1 MNTSQHD
8 DTDPSDDSRSADPR
22 SADDD
27 TRSGPTSPPHE
38 ESGHT
43 SPRHGDSSSTES
55 SGTESSSTV
64 GALSSPPG
72 GHPGWYGPL
81 AGAAAGAV
89 ALMFGQIVE
98 ALSENIPGLVLGM
111 GEWVLDITPGWAA
124 EESIENLGSTGKA
137 SLLPGITI
145 VALLVAAALG
155 NASLRVSR
163 RIGVWGFTAFGLLGG
178 FTTARNPMSPALA
191 SWFWSLVAAALG
203 IAVLLFL
210 LDRLRGRA
218 ELPAG
223 VGGFADPLD
232 PPASRRAFLGWTAG
246 AGAVAVGGFA
256 LSRGIT
262 PKSAAETAREQI
274 VFSDISTTTTTTT
287 PEAAEATTTT
297 APASEATVTTE
308 AITDIDGISSYI
320 TPNDSFYLIDTAL
333 SPPHVDPNDWSLEIK
348 GMVDNPYT
356 LTWDELIAMPMEKH
370 EITLSCV
377 SNPVGGP
384 LVGNAEWLGVPI
396 TTLLE
401 RAGIQA
407 GADQFVG
414 KSIDDWTAGFPTAR
428 LYDGRTALL
437 AVGMNGEPLPIS
449 HGFPARL
456 IVAGIYGYVSAVK
469 WVTEIEMTRWEDF
482 DGYWIDKG
490 WSKLGPMKT
499 TSRIDVPRS
508 GSSVPAGEVVLAGV
522 AWSPPR
528 GIHAVEVSV
537 DDGPWS
543 PCDLAIPGN
552 DENWVQWRTTWNA
565 TSGRHRITVR
575 AVDGTDEVQP
585 RGPKSVAPNG
595 AEGWHQVS
603 VNVI

>member
-8 DTDPSDDSRSADPR
+8 GTDSTIER
-22 SADDD
+22 
-27 TRSGPTSPPHE
+27 
-38 ESGHT
+38 
-43 SPRHGDSSSTES
+43 GDSTDGTGVDVPETRLSSDEDRPWWQ
-55 SGTESSSTV
+55 
-64 GALSSPPG
+64 GAL
-72 GHPGWYGPL
+72 
-81 AGAAAGAV
+81 AGVAAGGV
-89 ALMFGQIVE
+89 ALMFGQLVE

-111 GEWVLDITPGWAA
+111 GEWILDITPGWAA

-137 SLLPGITI
+137 SLLPGVTI
-145 VALLVAAALG
+145 AALLAAAALG
-155 NASLRVSR
+155 NASLRFSR

-178 FTTARNPMSPALA
+178 FTTARNPTSPAVA
-191 SWFWSLVAAALG
+191 SWFWSLAAAALG
-203 IAVLLFL
+203 IATLLFL
-210 LDRLRGRA
+210 LDRLTGRA
-218 ELPAG
+218 DQPAAAG
-223 VGGFADPLD
+223 PFADPLD

-246 AGAVAVGGFA
+246 AGAVAAGGFA
-256 LSRGIT
+256 LSRGIA
-262 PKSAAETAREQI
+262 PKSAAETARENI
-274 VFSDISTTTTTTT
+274 VLSNISTTTTT
-287 PEAAEATTTT
+287 EAAAATEATTTT
-297 APASEATVTTE
+297 APVSEATVTTE

-320 TPNDSFYLIDTAL
+320 TPNDSFYRIDTAL

-348 GMVDNPYT
+348 GMVDNPFT
-356 LTWDELIAMPMEKH
+356 LTWDELIAMPMEEH

-377 SNPVGGP
+377 SNPVGGS
-384 LVGNAEWLGVPI
+384 LVGNAKWLGVPI
-396 TTLLE
+396 VTLLE
-401 RAGIQA
+401 RAGVQP

-414 KSIDDWTAGFPTAR
+414 KSIDDWTAGLPTDR

-469 WVTEIEMTRWEDF
+469 WVTEIEMTRWDDF

-499 TSRIDVPRS
+499 MSRIDVPRS
-508 GSSVPAGEVVLAGV
+508 GSSVLVGEVVLAGV

-565 TSGRHRITVR
+565 TAGRHRITVR
-575 AVDGTDEVQP
+575 AVDGTDDVQP
-585 RGPKSVAPNG
+585 RGPKSVAPDG

>member
-1 MNTSQHD
+1 MNTTQHD
-8 DTDPSDDSRSADPR
+8 DDTNNPSDDASLRDHTGPSDGPNPSAN
-22 SADDD
+22 
-27 TRSGPTSPPHE
+27 TGPSDKTLPSTA
-38 ESGHT
+38 SGHFWWQ
-43 SPRHGDSSSTES
+43 
-55 SGTESSSTV
+55 
-64 GALSSPPG
+64 GA
-72 GHPGWYGPL
+72 L
-81 AGAAAGAV
+81 AGAVAGGV

-98 ALSENIPGLVLGM
+98 ALSEDIPGLVLGM
-111 GEWVLDITPGWAA
+111 GEWFLDITPGWAA

-155 NASLRVSR
+155 NAALRSSR
-163 RIGVWGFTAFGLLGG
+163 RIGVWGFAAFGLLGG
-178 FTTARNPMSPALA
+178 FTTARNPTSPALA

-203 IAVLLFL
+203 VATLLFL
-210 LDRLRGRA
+210 LDRLGSRA
-218 ELPAG
+218 GEPGDADP
-223 VGGFADPLD
+223 FADPLD

-262 PKSAAETAREQI
+262 PKSAAETARENI
-274 VFSDISTTTTTTT
+274 VLSNITTTTTTT
-287 PEAAEATTTT
+287 SPAATTTA
-297 APASEATVTTE
+297 APTEAAATVTTE
-308 AITDIDGISSYI
+308 AITDVDGISSYI

-333 SPPHVDPNDWSLEIK
+333 RKPHIDPAGWSLEIK

-356 LTWDELIAMPMEKH
+356 LTWDELLAMPMEEH

-384 LVGNAEWLGVPI
+384 LVGNATWLGVPI
-396 TTLLE
+396 VTLMD
-401 RAGIQA
+401 RAGVQP

-414 KSIDDWTAGFPTAR
+414 KSIDDWTAGFPTDR

-437 AVGMNGEPLPIS
+437 AVGMNGEPLPIE

-469 WVTEIEMTRWEDF
+469 WVTEIEMTRWDDF

-499 TSRIDVPRS
+499 MSRIDVPRN
-508 GSSVPAGEVVLAGV
+508 GSRVPAGEVVLAGV

-528 GIHAVEVSV
+528 GVHAVEVSV

-543 PCDLAIPGN
+543 PCDLAVPGN

-565 TSGRHRITVR
+565 APGRHRITVR
-575 AVDGTDEVQP
+575 AVDGTEETQP
-585 RGPKSVAPNG
+585 RGPKSVAPDG